1 MLPLGSYV
9 PELRR
14 DFHGPENLAR
24 PVVGVS
30 EPVVTIAPQTAVASA
45 QIVPLLQ
52 PNHKTAPGLEMGGV
66 WDSAGGI
73 ESIGVGLVLET
84 FPGKRNRISCHS
96 ALVDDF
102 PEWEL
107 D

>member
-52 PNHKTAPGLEMGGV
+52 PISQNR
-66 WDSAGGI
+66 AG
-73 ESIGVGLVLET
+73 S
-84 FPGKRNRISCHS
+84 
-96 ALVDDF
+96 
-102 PEWEL
+102 
-107 D
+107 